1 MEMDIILRGLS
12 ELEAAGITRTRKE
25 MKWYFTLFSLVF
37 FLYLHTSTIQLM
49 IEEMRQEEK
58 MRNSGRMRERNGR
71 AFEALSV
78 V

>member
-1 MEMDIILRGLS
+1 
-12 ELEAAGITRTRKE
+12 
-25 MKWYFTLFSLVF
+25 
-37 FLYLHTSTIQLM
+37 M

-58 MRNSGRMRERNGR
+58 MRNSGRMRERNFF